1 MIRYQGSRLVRAG
14 FIGVVLLVLVIAV
27 GLQPQSLANWAS
39 TIRYRAVFSE
49 GGGLAAGADVKVAG
63 VKVGSVTGVSLY
75 RGAALVSFT
84 VDSAVTLG
92 AQTTAHIRTGTLLG
106 QRIMTLESSGSGTLR
121 PMAVIP
127 QERTGSPYSLT
138 EAVSDLTSNTEGTD
152 ISSLNQSLDTLSG
165 TIDQIAPQLGPT
177 FDGLTRLSASLNSR
191 NETVGE
197 LLQHAGAVTGILA
210 QRSQQINTL
219 LLDGNDLLAV
229 LVDRRRAIVDLLDA
243 TSAVAKQLSGLVADN
258 EKQLA
263 PTLEKLNSVT
273 AVLEKDRDLI
283 AQALPGLAKYQTTNG
298 ETVANGPNYNALV
311 ANLDLA
317 EILQPFFDYAF
328 GFRRGTNAGRPPD
341 NAGPRSEF
349 PAPYNNI
356 PPGPH

>member
-1 MIRYQGSRLVRAG
+1 MIKYRGGRLIRAG

-27 GLQPQSLANWAS
+27 GLQPQRLANWAY
-39 TIRYRAVFSE
+39 TIRYQALFAE
-49 GGGLAAGADVKVAG
+49 GGGVAAGADVKIAG
-63 VKVGSVTGVSLY
+63 VKVGSVTAVSLH
-75 RGAALVSFT
+75 RGAALVDFT
-84 VDSAVTLG
+84 VDSAVSLG
-92 AQTTAHIRTGTLLG
+92 SQTTAHIRTGTLLG
-106 QRIMTLESSGSGTLR
+106 QRIMTLESSGTATLH
-121 PMAVIP
+121 PLDVIP
-127 QERTGSPYSLT
+127 LERTSSPYSLT
-138 EAVSDLTSNTEGTD
+138 EAVSNLTSNTAGTD

-197 LLQHAGAVTGILA
+197 LLRHASDVTGILA

-219 LLDGNDLLAV
+219 LLDGNDLLSV
-229 LVDRRRAIVDLLDA
+229 LVDRRRAIVNLLDD

-298 ETVANGPNYNALV
+298 ETVANGPNYDAFV

-317 EILQPFFDYAF
+317 QTLQPFFDYAF
-328 GFRRGTNAGRPPD
+328 GFRRGTNAGQPPD
-341 NAGPRSEF
+341 TAGPRSEL
-349 PAPYNNI
+349 PIPYNNI